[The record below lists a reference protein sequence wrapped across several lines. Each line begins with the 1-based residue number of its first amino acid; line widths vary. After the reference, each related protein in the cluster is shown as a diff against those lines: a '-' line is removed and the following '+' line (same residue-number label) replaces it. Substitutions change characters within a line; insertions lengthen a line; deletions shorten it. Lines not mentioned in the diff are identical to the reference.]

1 MTCSRSVLEEI
12 FNEQEMMVLHR
23 VDLEMD
29 LADTLQEQAD
39 MRFEAVSREV
49 IIVEDDD
56 ANMTDAQTGT
66 VLFW

>member
-29 LADTLQEQAD
+29 LADTLQAQAD

-56 ANMTDAQTGT
+56 ANMTDAQSGT